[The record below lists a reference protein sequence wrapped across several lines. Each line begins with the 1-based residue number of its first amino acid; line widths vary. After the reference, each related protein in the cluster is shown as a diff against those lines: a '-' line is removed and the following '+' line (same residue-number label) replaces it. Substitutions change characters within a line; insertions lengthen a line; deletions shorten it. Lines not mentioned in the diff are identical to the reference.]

1 MQKNEIYQTIVDDLT
16 AEGQGVC
23 HIDGMAVFV
32 PGTAVG
38 DEIKVKIVK
47 VLKNYSFGIVEEI
60 IKPSVDRVEPDCVYY
75 KQCGGCIFR
84 HINYKKEL
92 EIKEKIVKD
101 AFERIG
107 KLGPAFLHII
117 GCESRKGYRNKAQ
130 YPIAA
135 DKNGEIIC
143 GFYAKRSHRVVPIE
157 NCILQPDIFSK
168 IVDIIISYAKE
179 KKISPYKEDNNTG
192 VLRHIYL
199 RKGHYSGEIMV
210 CLVVRKDI
218 SRELKGL
225 VKQLTEQVTGVKSI
239 VMNINSKQTN
249 VILGRKNVILWG
261 NDTIMDIMCG
271 NEILISS
278 LSFYQVNTPQAE
290 KLYKV
295 AKEFAELTGNERVLD
310 LYCGAGTIGLSMAH
324 EAGSVL
330 GVEVIPEAVENAK
343 ENAKI
348 NGIGNAEFICG
359 DAGEIANKLAGEKML
374 PDVIIADP
382 PRKGCDEHTIDAICK
397 MNPNRIVMVSCNPAT
412 AARDCFILSKKG
424 YITEKVQPVD
434 LFGGTGHVE
443 CVILLSR
450 NEG

>member
-1 MQKNEIYQTIVDDLT
+1 
-16 AEGQGVC
+16 
-23 HIDGMAVFV
+23 
-32 PGTAVG
+32 
-38 DEIKVKIVK
+38 
-47 VLKNYSFGIVEEI
+47 
-60 IKPSVDRVEPDCVYY
+60 
-75 KQCGGCIFR
+75 
-84 HINYKKEL
+84 
-92 EIKEKIVKD
+92 
-101 AFERIG
+101 
-107 KLGPAFLHII
+107 
-117 GCESRKGYRNKAQ
+117 
-130 YPIAA
+130 
-135 DKNGEIIC
+135 
-143 GFYAKRSHRVVPIE
+143 
-157 NCILQPDIFSK
+157 
-168 IVDIIISYAKE
+168 
-179 KKISPYKEDNNTG
+179 
-192 VLRHIYL
+192 
-199 RKGHYSGEIMV
+199 
-210 CLVVRKDI
+210 
-218 SRELKGL
+218 
-225 VKQLTEQVTGVKSI
+225 
-239 VMNINSKQTN
+239 MNINSKQTN
-249 VILGRKNVILWG
+249 VILGRKNVMLWG

-271 NEILISS
+271 NEILISP

-382 PRKGCDEHTIDAICK
+382 PRKGCDEQTIDAICK

-443 CVILLSR
+443 CVVLMSR
-450 NEG
+450 VDK